1 MSHNPSRQRL
11 PIFAASYW
19 FIRFLMTLWAV
30 LPAVALAE
38 TSPGRCDELPAGGAL
53 DFWLG
58 DWEVTDANGDLVG
71 TNRITATLGGCAV
84 QEHWTGTDGF
94 EGRSLFYLHS
104 WLGQW
109 RQVWITDSPQQP
121 GSVKEKRQ
129 VMLFEGPGIRFR
141 GEIMVSPEHYMQDRT
156 TLTPLP
162 DGRVH
167 QLIEWSN
174 NDGRIWQTGFE
185 GWYRRVGPRQ

>member
-1 MSHNPSRQRL
+1 
-11 PIFAASYW
+11 
-19 FIRFLMTLWAV
+19 MT
-30 LPAVALAE
+30 PPE
-38 TSPGRCDELPAGGAL
+38 RCDELPAGRAL

-58 DWEVTDANGDLVG
+58 DWEVTGADGDVVG
-71 TNRITATLGGCAV
+71 TNRITVSLDGCAV
-84 QEHWTGTDGF
+84 HEHWTGTGGF

-109 RQVWITDSPQQP
+109 RQVWITGRPQQP

-141 GEIMVSPEHYMQDRT
+141 GEIMVSPEHYVQDRT

-167 QLIEWSN
+167 QLIQWSN
-174 NDGRIWQTGFE
+174 DDGRIWQTGFE
-185 GWYRRVGPRQ
+185 GWYRRVGPGQ

>member
-1 MSHNPSRQRL
+1 LSRPASRAAP
-11 PIFAASYW
+11 PIAGAPDQLV
-19 FIRFLMTLWAV
+19 RFLVVLAVV
-30 LPAVALAE
+30 LPAFALAE
-38 TSPGRCDELPAGGAL
+38 TPPGRCDELPAGRAL

-58 DWEVTDANGDLVG
+58 DWEVTGADGTTVG
-71 TNRITATLGGCAV
+71 TNRITPTLGGCAV

-94 EGRSLFYLHS
+94 EGRSLFYFHS

-109 RQVWITDSPQQP
+109 RQVWITGRPQQP
-121 GSVKEKRQ
+121 GAVKEKRQ

-141 GEIMVSPEHYMQDRT
+141 GEIMVSPEHYLQDRT

-167 QLIEWSN
+167 QLVQSSN
-174 NDGRIWQTGFE
+174 DDGRTWQTSFE
-185 GWYRRVGPRQ
+185 GWYRRVGP

>member
-1 MSHNPSRQRL
+1 MSHRTSTARL
-11 PIFAASYW
+11 LIAGAPAAIARL
-19 FIRFLMTLWAV
+19 FVLLWAIM
-30 LPAVALAE
+30 PSIATAE
-38 TSPGRCDELPAGGAL
+38 TPPGRCDELPAGGAL

-58 DWEVTDANGDLVG
+58 VWEVSGPDGTTVG

-84 QEHWTGTDGF
+84 QEHWTGTDGV

-109 RQVWITDSPQQP
+109 RQVWITAHPQQP
-121 GSVKEKRQ
+121 GAVKEKRQ
-129 VMLFEGPGIRFR
+129 VMRFEGPGIRFR
-141 GEIMVSPEHYMQDRT
+141 GEIMVSPEHYVQDRT

-167 QLIEWSN
+167 QLIQWSN
-174 NDGRIWQTGFE
+174 DDGRTWQTSFE
-185 GWYRRVGPRQ
+185 GWYRRIGPAP

>member
-1 MSHNPSRQRL
+1 MTRFTGL
-11 PIFAASYW
+11 PI
-19 FIRFLMTLWAV
+19 
-30 LPAVALAE
+30 VALVASVLVGYPGSARPAE
-38 TSPGRCDELPAGGAL
+38 PPSSCDEMPAAHAL

-58 DWEVTDANGDLVG
+58 EWTVEDAGGNLQGS
-71 TNRITATLGGCAV
+71 NSIEKILGGCAV
-84 QEHWTGTDGF
+84 VERWTGADGF
-94 EGRSLFYLHS
+94 EGRSLFYFHS

-109 RQVWITDSPQQP
+109 RQVWVTALPQLA

-129 VMLFEGPGIRFR
+129 DMNHDRIGVRFR

-156 TLTPLP
+156 TLTPLA

-174 NDGRIWQTGFE
+174 DDGKTWTTGFE
-185 GWYRRVGPRQ
+185 GFYRRADTLP